1 MVRLILAL
9 LLAAAFHGALAAPPD
24 AGQGARLAAIR
35 GRLEGH
41 DPLRAEFVQT
51 KQMAALKRPLVINGR
66 VLVSRADGLLWA
78 IERPYRVTYVVRSE
92 GIVEIG
98 ADGRRNV
105 RMARDVPGL
114 AQVGRVFQALL
125 AADAAA
131 LGEYF
136 DTAARDEAGGRWQL
150 DLTPRQPQVAQFIR
164 SLRISGGDYVDS
176 VRMEEGGGD
185 ATRIEFR
192 NSRSGGALTPEERRL
207 MARD

>member
-1 MVRLILAL
+1 MVRLILIL
-9 LLAAAFHGALAAPPD
+9 LLAVAGQTALAAPPD
-24 AGQGARLAAIR
+24 PEQGARLAAIR
-35 GRLEGH
+35 GRLERH

-51 KQMAALKRPLVINGR
+51 KQMAALKRPLVINGH
-66 VLVSRADGLLWA
+66 VLVSRTDGLLWV
-78 IERPYRVTYVVRSE
+78 IDRPYRVTYVVRPQ

-105 RMARDVPGL
+105 RTARDVPGL

-136 DTAARDEAGGRWQL
+136 DTSARGESGGHWQL

-164 SLRISGGDYVDS
+164 ALRIEGGDYVDS
-176 VRMEEGGGD
+176 VRLEEGGGD
-185 ATRIEFR
+185 STRIEFR
-192 NSRSGGALTPEERRL
+192 NSRSGGALTAEERRL
-207 MARD
+207 MAVD